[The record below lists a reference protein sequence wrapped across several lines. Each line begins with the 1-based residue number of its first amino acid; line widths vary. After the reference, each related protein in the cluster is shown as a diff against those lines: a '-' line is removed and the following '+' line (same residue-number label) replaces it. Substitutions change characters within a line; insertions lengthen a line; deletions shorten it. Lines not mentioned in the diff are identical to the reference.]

1 MAKWYG
7 KIGFTVTEEIE
18 PGMWVNNELV
28 TREYFGDVISNQW
41 IRQNSGEVNDNIKI
55 SNQISIVADPY
66 AIENFYKMR
75 YAEFNGTKWK
85 VTDVEVQYPR
95 LLLTLGGVWNG
106 NKGTTSE

>member
-28 TREYFGDVISNQW
+28 TREYFGDVIINQW
-41 IRQNSGEVNDNIKI
+41 IHQNSGEVNDNIKI

-66 AIENFYKMR
+66 AVNHVSSMTWIEFSN
-75 YAEFNGTKWK
+75 EKWK
-85 VTDVEVQYPR
+85 VSKVDVQYPR
-95 LLLTLGGVWNG
+95 LIISLGEVWNG
-106 NKGTTSE
+106 

>member
-41 IRQNSGEVNDNIKI
+41 MRQNSGEVNDNIKI

-66 AIENFYKMR
+66 AVNHVSSMTWIEFSN
-75 YAEFNGTKWK
+75 EKWK
-85 VTDVEVQYPR
+85 VSKVDVQYPR
-95 LLLTLGGVWNG
+95 LIISLGEVWNG
-106 NKGTTSE
+106 

>member
-41 IRQNSGEVNDNIKI
+41 MRQNSGEVNDNIKI
-55 SNQISIVADPY
+55 SNQIRIVADPY
-66 AIENFYKMR
+66 AVNHVSSMTWIEFSN
-75 YAEFNGTKWK
+75 EKWK
-85 VTDVEVQYPR
+85 VSKVDVQYPR
-95 LLLTLGGVWNG
+95 LIISLGEVWNG
-106 NKGTTSE
+106 

>member
-18 PGMWVNNELV
+18 PGVWVPSELV

-41 IRQNSGEVNDNIKI
+41 MRQNSGEVNDNIKI

-66 AIENFYKMR
+66 AVNHVSSMTWIEFSN
-75 YAEFNGTKWK
+75 EKWK
-85 VTDVEVQYPR
+85 VSKVDVQYPR
-95 LLLTLGGVWNG
+95 LVISLGEVWNG
-106 NKGTTSE
+106 

>member
-7 KIGFTVTEEIE
+7 KIGFMVTEEIE

-41 IRQNSGEVNDNIKI
+41 MHQNSGEVNDNIKI

-66 AIENFYKMR
+66 AVNHVSSMTWIEFSN
-75 YAEFNGTKWK
+75 EKWK
-85 VTDVEVQYPR
+85 VSKVDVQYPR
-95 LLLTLGGVWNG
+95 LIISLGEVWNG
-106 NKGTTSE
+106 